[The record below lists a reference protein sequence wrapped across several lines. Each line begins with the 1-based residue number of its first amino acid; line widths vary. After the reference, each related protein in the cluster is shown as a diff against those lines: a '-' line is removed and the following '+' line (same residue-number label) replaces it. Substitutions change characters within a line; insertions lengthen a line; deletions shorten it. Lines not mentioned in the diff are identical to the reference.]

1 MVFFTSSHSRLR
13 KKSQEGRSPLPCL
26 LLAELGM
33 SNRRWVCLSCLS
45 LMLQPGVV
53 VPTAPLLSSV
63 CLVAQQNVEV
73 LAHGAQLLRTSEQGG
88 VVGVGTVE

>member
-1 MVFFTSSHSRLR
+1 
-13 KKSQEGRSPLPCL
+13 
-26 LLAELGM
+26 
-33 SNRRWVCLSCLS
+33 
-45 LMLQPGVV
+45 MLQPGVV